1 MAFKKTGKIVATVG
15 AALLL
20 SVAAAEAIVGTQ
32 FGGIITQYLTAAARP
47 PIENQDF
54 KEATGASDDLC
65 RQIGDEG
72 IALLKNLNNAL
83 PLKGE
88 KRINLLG
95 WNATDAGFHFCGIG
109 SGSSTIQ
116 ESKRKTLVQAFK
128 EEGWEVNQD
137 ILDFYYA
144 YDHETREYGTG
155 NSARIPLIQPF
166 LDEQVNGTTLED
178 LLEDA
183 IDFSDT
189 ALIVLSRIGGENVG
203 EIPLN
208 QPKLKSGHSA
218 DSTRNY
224 LDISTEEEELI
235 NAAKDRFDHVIVLIN
250 STNQMQLGRIADD
263 PKVEAILNCSITGQ
277 SATFGVPH
285 ILQGYKTVK
294 KAAAEG
300 EEPVEVQEKFSPSG
314 RLTDTWARDYTKSPA
329 FVNYIRQGN
338 NIAYTEDIY
347 FGYRYYETAYEEAL
361 NNNFDFDYDQEVI
374 YPFGHGL
381 SYTSFEWAIE
391 SVNLPEGSALQANSK
406 IELTLSCTNTG
417 EYPGKD
423 VIQLYAT
430 APYIPGE
437 IEKPARI
444 LVDFAKSGLLQPGDT
459 QSGIKLYVDAYDMA
473 SYDCYDRNDN
483 GHAGYE
489 LDKGDYTL
497 TLRENAHDLK
507 KMAEGQKNSIG
518 YSVANI
524 IDYYDDPT
532 TGEAVENRF
541 TGEEAYA
548 GVPLD
553 GSTAYQTAPTYLSR
567 DDFEGTWPKSAGTS
581 MTSAV
586 STANNFRDPRYE
598 GLAMPEYDQP
608 NDLHFT
614 VDGQFNDELLF
625 AIASDYDGDE
635 LEELVSQMSRQD
647 WKNLVENGGF
657 QTAGI
662 ASIDKPRMANYD
674 GPAGFNTSTQGVSKG
689 GWTAFCSETLIGQ
702 TYSKTIAR
710 QLGRSMGA
718 EGAATPGDPLNGWY
732 APGVNLHRHPFNGR
746 NYEYYSED
754 PILSGLLA
762 ANVIEGAK
770 SNNLTCYL
778 KHFTLSEPGAN
789 ARNLNTWLTE
799 QNLRENYLKPFEIA
813 VKKGKANAMMTA
825 FNSIGG
831 VWAGACGAQ
840 NHEILRGEWG
850 FHGCLLTD
858 WSDGGG
864 NMNTT
869 QGLRGGNDFWL
880 NPATHSSPLNI
891 NDAAIMNAAKFAAK
905 NILFTVA
912 DTYSY
917 YKNHDASL
925 DDGQSITIGKIE
937 KTEDQTWWIPLFI
950 STGIVFTL
958 GAAALLVFAWVPF
971 KKRAA

>member
-1 MAFKKTGKIVATVG
+1 MSFGKTGKIVATVG

-20 SVAAAEAIVGTQ
+20 SVSAAEAIVGSQ
-32 FGGIITQYLTAAARP
+32 FGGIITQYLTAASRP

-83 PLKGE
+83 PLKGD
-88 KRINLLG
+88 KKINLLG

-137 ILDFYYA
+137 ILDFYYN
-144 YDHETREYGTG
+144 YDHTEKSYGS
-155 NSARIPLIQPF
+155 NRIPLVQPF
-166 LDEQVNGTTLED
+166 INEEVNGTTLET

-208 QPKLKSGHSA
+208 QPKTKPGHSA

-224 LDISTEEEELI
+224 LDISTEEEQLI
-235 NAAKDRFDHVIVLIN
+235 NAAKERFNHVIILIN

-263 PKVEAILNCSITGQ
+263 EGIEAILNCSITGQ

-285 ILQGYKTVK
+285 ILQGYRTVK
-294 KAAAEG
+294 KTVDG
-300 EEPVEVQEKFSPSG
+300 QTVEEQEKFSPSG
-314 RLTDTWARDYTKSPA
+314 RLTDTWASDYTKAPA
-329 FVNYIRQGN
+329 FQNYIRQGN

-347 FGYRYYETAYEEAL
+347 FGYRYYETAFEENKAG
-361 NNNFDFDYDQEVI
+361 NFEFDYDQEVV

-381 SYTSFEWAIE
+381 SYTNFEWKIE
-391 SVNLPEGSALQANSK
+391 SVSLPDGSALTKDSK
-406 IELTLSCTNTG
+406 IELSLSCTNTG

-430 APYIPGE
+430 APYYPGE

-444 LVDFAKSGLLQPGDT
+444 LVDFAKSALLEPGVT
-459 QSGIKLYVDAYDMA
+459 QSGIKVYVEAYDIA
-473 SYDCYDRNDN
+473 SYDCYDKNDN

-497 TLRENAHDLK
+497 SLRENAHDLK
-507 KMAEGQKNSIG
+507 KMSDGKNTIT
-518 YSVANI
+518 YSVANT
-524 IDYYDDPT
+524 IDFDVDPV
-532 TGEAVENRF
+532 TGETVENRF
-541 TGEEAYA
+541 TGEEAYSN
-548 GVPLD
+548 VPLD
-553 GSTAYQTAPTYLSR
+553 GSTAYGTAPNYLSR
-567 DDFEGTWPKSAGTS
+567 EDFAATWPKAATTS
-581 MTSAV
+581 MTSEV
-586 STANNFRDPRYE
+586 SKANNFRDPRYDTLE
-598 GLAMPEYDQP
+598 MPEYEQD

-614 VDGQFNDELLF
+614 VDGEMNDDLLF
-625 AIASDYDGDE
+625 AIAADYDGEE
-635 LEELVSQMSRQD
+635 LENLVSQMSRQD
-647 WKNLVENGGF
+647 WKKLVENGGF
-657 QTAGI
+657 QTASV
-662 ASIDKPRMANYD
+662 ASIDKPQMVNYD

-702 TYSKTIAR
+702 TYSKAIAR

-718 EGAATPGDPLNGWY
+718 EGAATPGSPLNGWY

-754 PILSGLLA
+754 PMLSGLLA
-762 ANVIEGAK
+762 ANVVEGAK
-770 SNNLTCYL
+770 SNNLTCYV
-778 KHFTLSEPGAN
+778 KHFTLSEPGQN

-799 QNLRENYLKPFEIA
+799 QNLRENYLKPFEIT
-813 VKKGKANAMMTA
+813 VKRGKANAMMTA
-825 FNSIGG
+825 FNSVGG

-840 NHEILRGEWG
+840 NIDILRGEWG

-858 WSDGGG
+858 WSNGDG

-880 NPATHSSPLNI
+880 NPSTHNSPLNI
-891 NDAAIMNAAKFAAK
+891 NDAAIMNAARFAAK
-905 NILFTVA
+905 NILFTIA

-917 YKNHDASL
+917 YKNHDTSL
-925 DDGQSITIGKIE
+925 DDGQSVTIGKIQETEE
-937 KTEDQTWWIPLFI
+937 KTWWIPVFI
-950 STGIVFTL
+950 ASGVTFTL
-958 GAAALLVFAWVPF
+958 GAAALLVLAYVPF
-971 KKRAA
+971 KKRVA